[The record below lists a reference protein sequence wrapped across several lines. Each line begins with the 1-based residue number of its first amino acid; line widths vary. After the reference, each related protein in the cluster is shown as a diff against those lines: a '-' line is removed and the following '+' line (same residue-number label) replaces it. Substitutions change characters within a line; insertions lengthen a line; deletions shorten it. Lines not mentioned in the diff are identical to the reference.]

1 MNAKVDPDDTMKIR
15 LDVKFTSK
23 KIIELWAAKKLEKL
37 WIVNSITSL
46 YLWCSFNTFEAV
58 DTNQKITLMS
68 HKLQTLLNTWIA

>member
-15 LDVKFTSK
+15 LD
-23 KIIELWAAKKLEKL
+23 
-37 WIVNSITSL
+37 VNSITSL

-68 HKLQTLLNTWIA
+68 HKLQILLNTWIA